1 MALTSSD
8 TLDGSTA
15 APKVLFK
22 TDNAPKLVPEMS
34 AWLDLSSAR
43 TLEPVDAW
51 SNTVLAGTQG
61 KSRDGRSFVVV
72 VGRHGGPEFLSSE
85 LARLG
90 HMVALA
96 ASVQT
101 S

>member
-1 MALTSSD
+1 MISMILAVGAYSLPFRSPLAISIAEGGTPSSF
-8 TLDGSTA
+8 T
-15 APKVLFK
+15 
-22 TDNAPKLVPEMS
+22 
-34 AWLDLSSAR
+34 
-43 TLEPVDAW
+43 
-51 SNTVLAGTQG
+51 
-61 KSRDGRSFVVV
+61 VV

-101 S
+101 D